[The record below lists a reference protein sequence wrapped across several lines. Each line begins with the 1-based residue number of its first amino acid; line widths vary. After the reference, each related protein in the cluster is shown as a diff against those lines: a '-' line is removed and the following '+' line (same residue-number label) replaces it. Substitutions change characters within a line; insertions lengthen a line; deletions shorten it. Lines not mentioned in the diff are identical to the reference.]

1 MKKASE
7 IYRVKEEIYTRFPEQ
22 NHCIYRSLY
31 DPQFQHYHKTLRTGM
46 KDWVDSGE
54 KGFSRFD
61 LALAA
66 ASWTIN
72 KHMPFAYDPSP
83 EHSPQ
88 DYIPQEIKNRP
99 PENTSPE
106 INSKYVK
113 KAAKFLGASMIG
125 ITQID
130 EKWIYKNK
138 VTLYSTAVEEKQ
150 EDIEFPELKLPK
162 EIEYAVV
169 MAIEMDPDGINC
181 APTFLEFASAGL
193 GYSKIS
199 FTIAC
204 VAQFIRNLGYK
215 AIPCANGKG
224 LSVPLAIDA
233 GLGALGRIGVLI
245 TKEYGP
251 RIRLCKVFT
260 DMPLAED
267 QPDLDFIEEINK
279 RCEIC
284 QKCADACDFNAIS
297 REKKPNYELRSKS
310 NNPGTQKWYVDV
322 EACYEGWVKYS
333 SDCAKCI
340 KACPYS
346 KINKNLSPDEFW
358 NL

>member
-1 MKKASE
+1 
-7 IYRVKEEIYTRFPEQ
+7 
-22 NHCIYRSLY
+22 
-31 DPQFQHYHKTLRTGM
+31 
-46 KDWVDSGE
+46 
-54 KGFSRFD
+54 
-61 LALAA
+61 
-66 ASWTIN
+66 
-72 KHMPFAYDPSP
+72 MPFDYDPSAENYP
-83 EHSPQ
+83 K
-88 DYIPQEIKNRP
+88 DYIPKEIKNRP
-99 PENTSPE
+99 PEHTSPE

-113 KAAKFLGASMIG
+113 KAAKFLGASTIG

-150 EDIEFPELKLPK
+150 EDMEFPELKLPK
-162 EIEYAVV
+162 EIKYAVV

-251 RIRLCKVFT
+251 RIRLCKVLT

-267 QPDLDFIEEINK
+267 QPDLDFIKEINK

-284 QKCADACDFNAIS
+284 QKCADACDFDAIS